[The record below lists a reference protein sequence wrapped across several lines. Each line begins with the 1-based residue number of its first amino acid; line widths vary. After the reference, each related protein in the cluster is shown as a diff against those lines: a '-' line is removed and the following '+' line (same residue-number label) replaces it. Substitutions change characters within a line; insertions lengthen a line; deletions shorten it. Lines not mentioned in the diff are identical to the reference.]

1 MLEYTTVSTIQRLGF
16 MLEHVI
22 LEQDMA
28 DGLYDLLVRSDK
40 RFGYV
45 PLSHFAPCGT
55 DAERDKRWKIII
67 NTQIEVDDL

>member
-1 MLEYTTVSTIQRLGF
+1 MKRVGF

-22 LEQDMA
+22 LEQSMA
-28 DGLYDLLVRSDK
+28 DGLYDLPVRSGK

-45 PLSHFAPCGT
+45 PLSHFASCGT